1 MVVNEDSVHSLII
14 TKASPRDAGVYT
26 CLATNKAGEN
36 SFNVN
41 LGVLGNI
48 FILHVYTVSII

>member
-48 FILHVYTVSII
+48 FILHV